1 MDILIAHQNLDAFY
15 HLVNVVGTRRIENK
29 GEMTLAK
36 IVKTEDPEVKEI
48 HYADCKGRIVY
59 AN

>member
-1 MDILIAHQNLDAFY
+1 MNILIAHQNLDEFH
-15 HLVNVVGTRRIENK
+15 HLVNVIGTTRIGDK

-36 IVKTEDPEVKEI
+36 IVKTKDPYVKEI